1 MKVLIV
7 EDEALIAEQLQR
19 MLKDI
24 APQAEVLDVLHS
36 VKNARRWFMQNAE
49 PDLLFMDI
57 QLSDGISFDLFN
69 YFDIKCPIIFA
80 TAYDEYAIKAFKVNG
95 IDYLLKPIDE
105 EDLIRALGKFKA
117 LQKNQSISTEVLQT
131 LANHPSQIGRMY
143 KEKLIVQHRNASIPI
158 NLADVS
164 LFYLDQVIFV
174 VTNDGQ
180 KYIAEQNTL
189 DEIEDILNP
198 NEFFRAGRRQ
208 IINQNAVESYKGDAS
223 GKLYVK
229 LRSSH
234 VSEVEISREKA
245 PVFKRWIDRWDNRLN
260 TKNSRVLKVYFQNAA
275 VLFQENSTIVVPL
288 SVYDSLLTELAPEV
302 LERTEAVPR

>member
-1 MKVLIV
+1 MKVLII
-7 EDEALIAEQLQR
+7 EDEVLIAEQLQR
-19 MLKDI
+19 MLKDV
-24 APQAEVLDVLHS
+24 APQTEVLEVLHS
-36 VKNARRWFMQNAE
+36 VKTARRWFMQNAE

-117 LQKNQSISTEVLQT
+117 LQKNNTISTEVLQT
-131 LANHPSQIGRMY
+131 LANHPYQQGRTY
-143 KEKLIVQHRNASIPI
+143 KEKLIVQHRNNSIPI
-158 NLADVS
+158 SLSDVA
-164 LFYLDQVIFV
+164 LFYLDQVIYV

-208 IINQNAVESYKGDAS
+208 IINQHSVESYKGDAS
-223 GKLYVK
+223 GKLYLK
-229 LRSSH
+229 LRSTH
-234 VSEVEISREKA
+234 VPEVEISREKA
-245 PVFKRWIDRWDNRLN
+245 PVFKRWIDR
-260 TKNSRVLKVYFQNAA
+260 
-275 VLFQENSTIVVPL
+275 
-288 SVYDSLLTELAPEV
+288 
-302 LERTEAVPR
+302 

>member
-7 EDEALIAEQLQR
+7 EDEILIAEQLQR

-36 VKNARRWFMQNAE
+36 VKTARRWFMQNAE

-80 TAYDEYAIKAFKVNG
+80 TAYDEYAIKTFKVNG

-105 EDLIRALGKFKA
+105 EDLIRALEKFKA
-117 LQKNQSISTEVLQT
+117 LKKNTQIPADLLQT
-131 LANHPSQIGRMY
+131 LVNHPAQKGEMY

-158 NLADVS
+158 NLSDVTV
-164 LFYLDQVIFV
+164 FYLDQVIYV

-198 NEFFRAGRRQ
+198 TDFFRAGRRQ
-208 IINQNAVESYKGDAS
+208 IINQQAIESYKGDTS
-223 GKLYVK
+223 GKLFLK
-229 LRSSH
+229 LRSTQMP
-234 VSEVEISREKA
+234 EVEISREKA
-245 PVFKRWIDRWDNRLN
+245 PVFKRWIDR
-260 TKNSRVLKVYFQNAA
+260 
-275 VLFQENSTIVVPL
+275 
-288 SVYDSLLTELAPEV
+288 
-302 LERTEAVPR
+302 

>member
-7 EDEALIAEQLQR
+7 EDEILIAEQLQR

-24 APQAEVLDVLHS
+24 APQVEVLDILHS
-36 VKNARRWFMQNAE
+36 VKTARRWFMQNAE

-105 EDLIRALGKFKA
+105 EDLIRALEKFKA
-117 LQKNQSISTEVLQT
+117 IQKNNTISNELLQSLV
-131 LANHPSQIGRMY
+131 NHPSHQNRVY
-143 KEKLIVQHRNASIPI
+143 KEKLIVQHRNASLPI
-158 NLADVS
+158 MLSDIDV
-164 LFYLDQVIFV
+164 FYLDQVIYV
-174 VTNDGQ
+174 VTHDGQ
-180 KYIAEQNTL
+180 KYVAEQNTL

-198 NEFFRAGRRQ
+198 SEFFRAGRRQ
-208 IINQNAVESYKGDAS
+208 IINQRAIESYKGDTS

-229 LRSSH
+229 LKNQH
-234 VSEVEISREKA
+234 VPEVEISREKA
-245 PVFKRWIDRWDNRLN
+245 PVFKRWIDR
-260 TKNSRVLKVYFQNAA
+260 
-275 VLFQENSTIVVPL
+275 
-288 SVYDSLLTELAPEV
+288 
-302 LERTEAVPR
+302 